1 MCTIWQCVLLGYFF
15 LLLLTCRHAC
25 ACNFYFKAE
34 CKLLN
39 NSISFSTHIGKNKA
53 LRGSVKFHRKGGK
66 FEVFTCFGVL
76 ATISHPMPNL
86 TLTASRVCHFTCLW
100 LAPGP
105 QAVKCPPFP
114 SETPLQFV
122 DSWQVNKRDQ
132 FVIKATI
139 FHPVGLEIPGQFQ
152 QLLSSVPSYNHN
164 QQWQ

>member
-1 MCTIWQCVLLGYFF
+1 MCTIWQCFLLGYFF

-25 ACNFYFKAE
+25 ACNFYFKLNVY
-34 CKLLN
+34 KLLN
-39 NSISFSTHIGKNKA
+39 NSISFSTHVGKNKA

-76 ATISHPMPNL
+76 ASISHPIPNL

-114 SETPLQFV
+114 SESPLQFV
-122 DSWQVNKRDQ
+122 DS
-132 FVIKATI
+132 
-139 FHPVGLEIPGQFQ
+139 
-152 QLLSSVPSYNHN
+152 
-164 QQWQ
+164 